1 MPHCIIECPASLARR
16 VGEQTLLAAV
26 HDAIDASG
34 FFKPGDIKARLAL
47 YEHYRCGATQD
58 DFVHVT
64 LALFSGR
71 SVEQR
76 RSLSLATLAALVA
89 LLPEVEALSMDVRE
103 MPRET
108 FVNRT
113 QYLEQAGSPA

>member
-1 MPHCIIECPASLARR
+1 MPHCLIECPAALASR
-16 VGEQTLLAAV
+16 VGERVLLAAV

-34 FFKPGDIKARLAL
+34 FFKPGDIKVRLGTF
-47 YEHYRCGATQD
+47 EHYRCGAGED

-64 LALFSGR
+64 LNLLSGR

-76 RSLSLATLAALVA
+76 RGLGTATMAVLAD

-103 MPRET
+103 MAREV
-108 FVNRT
+108 FVNRKSLDPT
-113 QYLEQAGSPA
+113 PVAS